1 MVMDF
6 LLLGPFEARFD
17 GQKVPLGRRR
27 ERCLLAVLLLEA
39 NRLVPTDRLI
49 ALLWDKEPPA
59 TARRTIHAH
68 AARLRSALRPYPT
81 APRVVS
87 KQVGYLIEVSP
98 SSIDMHRFR
107 ALVERAGHIGDAGD
121 RAALYRD
128 ALDLWRG
135 PLMADVASAAL
146 RERVGRTLDE
156 LRLRTLEGWLGGE
169 LERGRHREVLPDLA
183 DAVAAHPEN
192 EQLAA
197 LYMLAL
203 HRSGR
208 TIEAGKHYAWFR
220 RHLVQASGIEPSRSL
235 SDLHAAILRAD
246 PALLLAGPAAA
257 TPALGPS
264 GSRTTTSG
272 HTMPGPISDFVG
284 RTREL
289 AILDRLAERPRP
301 GPALGTVHG
310 VGGVGKTALV
320 VHWAHTAAENF
331 PDGAIYVDLYGH
343 AVSGPISP
351 EKGLRLVLR
360 NLGLTDDRL
369 PDDAEELTA
378 TYHATMTG
386 RRLLIL
392 DNVPAA
398 AHVRAALPVDSNVTV
413 IAVSREA
420 LPGLSVHE
428 RARQIR
434 VDPMPVDDA
443 MHLLAAVSGVR
454 LPSPSPGPL
463 AELARLCD
471 GIPLAL
477 RIIGCRLADDAHL
490 EPEAIVAELA
500 PEDKRL
506 ATLEIDDEDRGMRG
520 VFDSSYRRLDADLA
534 RLFRLLGTLPVV
546 AVSPFCA
553 AAAAALPAP
562 DARRLLQS
570 LSRRQ
575 LAAPDANGDYRM
587 HELVRLFARERAC
600 AEESTEYLSA
610 AVRRAAD
617 WYLDTAFHAY
627 PLMSPRRAGRA
638 EPELTHPPAQ
648 PLRFT
653 SREAA
658 LAWFGAERDNLV
670 ALIRDLGRR
679 GWHRAA
685 AELAGSLFAFYHQH
699 RLWRDWV
706 ETYSCAQES
715 ARLWGDWY
723 AESRILVGLGVAYKQ
738 LGRYEQA
745 AEAYQRALD
754 IATAAGDVLST
765 GPILVNLGG
774 LCNTSGRPQDAQR
787 HLQAAL
793 ALPGYS
799 DDPRYSPV
807 LWLNLTHLY
816 FNQGEL
822 EQAAECVRRGLAAAA
837 ASGDVHTTAY
847 LNHWAGELSLRQ
859 RRFDLAADS
868 AAAEIEIAQTA
879 HDPLRQAY
887 GLDLLASAV
896 AARAPGRARSLWRE
910 AQAICAGLGH
920 ALGTDIEKLLRDGPV
935 TEDELIT
942 RRLRV
947 NRLP

>member
-27 ERCLLAVLLLEA
+27 ERCLLALLLLEA

-87 KQVGYLIEVSP
+87 KQVGYLVDVPP
-98 SSIDMHRFR
+98 SSVDTHRFR
-107 ALVERAGHIGDAGD
+107 ALVERASNIGDAGD

-128 ALDLWRG
+128 ALNLWRG

-146 RERVGRTLDE
+146 RERVGRPLDE
-156 LRLRTLEGWLGGE
+156 LRLRTLESLLGGE
-169 LERGRHREVLPDLA
+169 LEQGRHREVLPDLA
-183 DAVAAHPEN
+183 DAVATHPEN
-192 EQLAA
+192 EQLTA

-208 TIEAGKHYAWFR
+208 TIEAGKHYTRFR
-220 RHLVQASGIEPSRSL
+220 RHLVQASGIEPSRKL
-235 SDLHAAILRAD
+235 GDLHAAILRAD
-246 PALLLAGPAAA
+246 PALLLAHPAVA
-257 TPALGPS
+257 TPAPGPPPRRS
-264 GSRTTTSG
+264 TTST
-272 HTMPGPISDFVG
+272 HTMPDPISDFVG
-284 RTREL
+284 RTKEL
-289 AILDRLAERPRP
+289 AALDRLAERARP

-320 VHWAHTAAENF
+320 LHWAHTTAASF
-331 PDGAIYVDLYGH
+331 PDGAVYVDLYGH
-343 AVSGPISP
+343 VAPGPISP

-360 NLGLTDDRL
+360 HLGLTDDRL
-369 PDDAEELTA
+369 PDDAEELA
-378 TYHATMTG
+378 AVYHATVTG

-420 LPGLSVHE
+420 LPGLSVHD

-434 VDPMPVDDA
+434 LEPMPVDDA
-443 MHLLAAVSGVR
+443 MHLLTAVSGVR
-454 LPSPSPGPL
+454 PPNPSTGPL

-477 RIIGCRLADDAHL
+477 RIIGCRLADDPRL

-534 RLFRLLGTLPVV
+534 RLFRLLGALPVV
-546 AVSPFCA
+546 AVNPFCA

-562 DARRLLQS
+562 DARRLLHS

-575 LAAPDANGDYRM
+575 LAAPGADGDYRM
-587 HELVRLFARERAC
+587 HELVRLFARERAF
-600 AEESTEYLSA
+600 AEESVEDLSA

-627 PLMSPRRAGRA
+627 PLLSPRRAGRA
-638 EPELTHPPAQ
+638 EPDLAHPPAQ

-658 LAWFGAERDNLV
+658 LVWFGAERDNLV
-670 ALIRDLGRR
+670 TLIRDLGRR
-679 GWHRAA
+679 GWHRSA

-745 AEAYQRALD
+745 AEAYQQALD
-754 IATAAGDVLST
+754 IAVAAGDVLST

-774 LCNTSGRPQDAQR
+774 LCNTVGRPQDARR

-793 ALPGYS
+793 ALPGYA
-799 DDPRYSPV
+799 DDSRYSPV

-816 FNQGEL
+816 FNQGEF
-822 EQAAECVRRGLAAAA
+822 EQAAECVRSGLAAAG

-859 RRFDLAADS
+859 RRFDLAAES
-868 AAAEIEIAQTA
+868 AAAEIEIAQAA

-896 AARAPGRARSLWRE
+896 AARTPGRARSLWRE
-910 AQAICAGLGH
+910 AQAICSGLGH
-920 ALGTDIEKLLRDGPV
+920 ALATDIEKLLHDGPI
-935 TEDELIT
+935 TEDELIA